1 MPVEC
6 NWVGDYEDPA
16 KLNRESRR
24 GECIRVECICVC
36 VHLLKSLL
44 DSVKCS
50 RLSVLLCNEKISV
63 CVEINAFILFFFF

>member
-24 GECIRVECICVC
+24 GECRRVECICVC
-36 VHLLKSLL
+36 VHPPEEPVRFS
-44 DSVKCS
+44 
-50 RLSVLLCNEKISV
+50 
-63 CVEINAFILFFFF
+63 

>member
-24 GECIRVECICVC
+24 GECRRVESILCVC
-36 VHLLKSLL
+36 APPEEPVRFS
-44 DSVKCS
+44 
-50 RLSVLLCNEKISV
+50 
-63 CVEINAFILFFFF
+63 